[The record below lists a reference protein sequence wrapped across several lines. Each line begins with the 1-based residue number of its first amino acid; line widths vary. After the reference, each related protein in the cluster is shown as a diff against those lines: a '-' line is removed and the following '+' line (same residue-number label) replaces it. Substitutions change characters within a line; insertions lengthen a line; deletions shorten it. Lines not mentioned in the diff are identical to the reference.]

1 MTEYLENNDLMPEGD
16 VMPSDWI
23 PENSIIKVIGVG
35 GGGCNAVNYMYK
47 QRIEGCTFIVCNTD
61 AQALNSCDVPIKI
74 QLGEG
79 LGAGCNPTEGRNA
92 ALNSQEEIAE
102 KVINSNTDMLFITA
116 GMGGGTGTGAAP
128 VIAAM
133 AKKKGIL
140 TVGVVTIP
148 FKSEGNESMSK
159 AIDGI
164 NELEKN
170 VDSLIIIN
178 NEKIYKEYGD
188 LLIQEAFPKADEVL
202 ATAVKGITEII
213 KKRGFINV
221 DFKDVKTM
229 MTDSGMALMG
239 CGTGIGANR
248 IKDAVKSAMDSPLLN
263 DFDIKTAK
271 NVLIN
276 ITGGHNKD
284 GLLMKQLDE
293 IDKMIKEYTGKAN
306 NFKRGIVFD
315 DDPEF
320 GDKVNITVIAT
331 GFKMARITE
340 IAENVGN
347 IITVDVKGITEIIK
361 KRGFINVDFKDV
373 KTMMTDSGMALMG
386 CGTGIGANRIKD
398 AVKSAMDSPLLND
411 FDIKTAKNV
420 LINITGG
427 HNKDGLLMKQL
438 DEIDKMIKEYT
449 GKANNFKRGI
459 VFDDDPEFG
468 DKVNI
473 TVIATGFKMARITE
487 IAENVGNIIT
497 VDSNFT
503 YNRENRLSE
512 EGIELPEIRS
522 VKIGYNNTAIRKGL
536 SFEDGRKPVLLIR
549 EGESKSELEDTPAIK
564 RVAGRNKE

>member
-1 MTEYLENNDLMPEGD
+1 MIDNIEVTPT
-16 VMPSDWI
+16 DWI
-23 PENSIIKVIGVG
+23 PETDSIIKVLGVG

-347 IITVDVKGITEIIK
+347 IITVD
-361 KRGFINVDFKDV
+361 
-373 KTMMTDSGMALMG
+373 
-386 CGTGIGANRIKD
+386 
-398 AVKSAMDSPLLND
+398 
-411 FDIKTAKNV
+411 
-420 LINITGG
+420 
-427 HNKDGLLMKQL
+427 
-438 DEIDKMIKEYT
+438 
-449 GKANNFKRGI
+449 
-459 VFDDDPEFG
+459 
-468 DKVNI
+468 
-473 TVIATGFKMARITE
+473 
-487 IAENVGNIIT
+487 
-497 VDSNFT
+497 SNFT